1 MLTKQLQKTG
11 AFLLALFFIFT
22 YLVPLNGRLLWQPD
36 ETRYAEISREMLQK
50 GDWIVPYL
58 LNIRYFEK
66 PVAGYWINNISQM
79 VFGDTNF
86 AVRFG
91 AVFAT
96 MISAGLIYWLA
107 MVMWRNRNVAFVA
120 TLMYVSMFLVFAV
133 GTYSVLDPML
143 TMWLT
148 ACMLCCFWL
157 LKASTVAAKLL
168 AWAVMGLT
176 CGMAFMTKGFL
187 ALAIPVIVM
196 LPIMLYQKRFTEM
209 LKFGGIAIISAA
221 LISLPWALAVNQ
233 YEPDYW
239 HYFFW
244 VEHIQRFSSED
255 AQHKAPIWFYIPIIL
270 LGVIPWLGLLPGT
283 LLKSWRERKIKPE
296 MFFLLCWFIVPF
308 VFFSIAKGKLLTYM
322 LPVMAPLALMMAK
335 YAVDCVKN
343 RNLTAIKFNGFT
355 NIAFAILAI
364 ITLII
369 MGLFVEHPLYTPL
382 EWPKLALGITVFC
395 IWLIIG
401 YFSLI
406 SNARYWLWGAAC
418 SLALSLSISYALPQD
433 TIDSKLP
440 QQLIRQNIS
449 LLEESKFVLADNVGL
464 GAALAWELH
473 QGDIYLYER
482 SGELRYGLNYPDSQ
496 FRLIK
501 QGNFAKW
508 LSLSRKE
515 GQISVVL
522 LLRRNEGLPDD
533 IPKPDHVVRNTRMA
547 IMTYYQ
553 QP

>member
-36 ETRYAEISREMLQK
+36 ETRYAEISREMLQR

-79 VFGDTNF
+79 IFGDTNF

-91 AVFAT
+91 AVFST
-96 MISAGLIYWLA
+96 MISAGLIHWLA
-107 MVMWRNRNVAFVA
+107 MIMWRNRNVALVA

-143 TMWLT
+143 TIWLT

-157 LKASTVAAKLL
+157 LKASTLSAKLL

-196 LPIMLYQKRFTEM
+196 LPIMLYQKRFIEM
-209 LKFGGIAIISAA
+209 LKFGGIAIASAA
-221 LISLPWALAVNQ
+221 LISFPWALAINK
-233 YEPDYW
+233 YEHDYW

-244 VEHIQRFSSED
+244 IEHIQRFSSED
-255 AQHKAPIWFYIPIIL
+255 AQHKAPFWFYIPIIL
-270 LGVIPWLGLLPGT
+270 FGVIPWLGLLPGT
-283 LLKSWRERKIKPE
+283 LSKSWQQRKINPE
-296 MFFLLCWFIVPF
+296 MFFLLCWFVVPLL
-308 VFFSIAKGKLLTYM
+308 FFSIAKGKLLTYM
-322 LPVMAPLALMMAK
+322 LPVMAPLALMKAK
-335 YAVDCVKN
+335 YAIDCIKN
-343 RNLTAIKFNGFT
+343 NNLAPLKFNGFT
-355 NIAFAILAI
+355 NVAFGILAI
-364 ITLII
+364 IALVV
-369 MGLFVEHPLYTPL
+369 MELFVEHPLYTPT
-382 EWPKLALGITVFC
+382 EWPKLALSITVFS
-395 IWLIIG
+395 IWVIIG
-401 YFSLI
+401 YFSLV
-406 SNARYWLWGAAC
+406 SNARYWLWGAVC
-418 SLALSLSISYALPQD
+418 SLALSLSISNVLPQD

-440 QQLIRQNIS
+440 QHLIRQNIS
-449 LLEESKFVLADNVGL
+449 LLAKSKFVLADNVGL
-464 GAALAWELH
+464 ATSLAWELKR
-473 QGDIYLYER
+473 GNIYLYER
-482 SGELRYGLNYPDSQ
+482 SGELRYGLAYPDSQ

-501 QGNFAKW
+501 QQNFTKW
-508 LSLSRKE
+508 LSHARKE

-522 LLRRNEGLPDD
+522 LLCRNEDLPED
-533 IPKPDHVVRNTRMA
+533 IPKPDDVIRNTRMA

>member
-1 MLTKQLQKTG
+1 MLTKQLQKIA

-22 YLVPLNGRLLWQPD
+22 YLVPLNSRLLWQPD
-36 ETRYAEISREMLQK
+36 ETRYAEISREMLLRC
-50 GDWIVPYL
+50 DWIVPYL

-79 VFGDTNF
+79 IFGDTNF

-91 AVFAT
+91 AVFST
-96 MISAGLIYWLA
+96 MISAGLVYWLA
-107 MVMWRNRNVAFVA
+107 MIMWRNRNVAFVA

-196 LPIMLYQKRFTEM
+196 LPVMLYQKRFTEI

-221 LISLPWALAVNQ
+221 LISLPWALAINK

-255 AQHKAPIWFYIPIIL
+255 AQHKAPFWFYIPIIL
-270 LGVIPWLGLLPGT
+270 VGVIPWLGLLPGA
-283 LLKSWRERKIKPE
+283 LFKSWQERKINPE

-308 VFFSIAKGKLLTYM
+308 LFFSIAKGKLLTYM

-343 RNLTAIKFNGFT
+343 RNLVPLKFNGFT
-355 NIAFAILAI
+355 NIAFGILAI

-369 MGLFVEHPLYTPL
+369 MGLFVAHPLYSPA

-418 SLALSLSISYALPQD
+418 SLALSLTIGYALPQD

-449 LLEESKFVLADNVGL
+449 LLEQSKFLLADNVGVSA
-464 GAALAWELH
+464 GLAWELH
-473 QGDIYLYER
+473 RGNIYLYER
-482 SGELRYGLNYPDSQ
+482 SGELRYGLNYPDSEY
-496 FRLIK
+496 RLIK
-501 QGNFAKW
+501 QANFAKW
-508 LSLSRKE
+508 LSQSRKE

-522 LLRRNEGLPDD
+522 LLRRNEALPDD
-533 IPKPDHVVRNTRMA
+533 IPKPDYVVRNSRMA